1 MTLPLRWRLA
11 CAVSSLLAVATLA
24 TPAGGAPIVNVVTLN
39 DVMGDTRPIAQFGQ
53 ADIIATTAAYK
64 PGEITFTA
72 KTAIPENPSETPNWN
87 TPSTGID
94 WMIRTKAAAPDYDFV
109 VHYFAVNGRINAAV
123 FKGSDSLRENA
134 LCQATMASY
143 SGKTFRASIDPAC
156 IGKPESFTFGHL
168 MTYKSDINNAAS
180 EVVMDAV
187 DNGTFSAAAPR
198 ARVGYWMV
206 GQDGGIFAYGD
217 APFSGSTGGMKLNKP
232 IVGMASNPAGT
243 GYWFVASD
251 GGIFAFGDAK
261 FFGSTGAMKLNKPIV
276 GMAPTPTGQGYY
288 LVASDGGIF
297 SFGDARFRGSTGAM
311 KLNKPIVGMAVAPN
325 GRGYWLVAS
334 DGGVFAFGNGARFFG
349 STGDIKLVQ
358 PIVGIVATNSND
370 GYWFV
375 AADGGIFSFGDA
387 RSFTPKLGGSPVTG
401 LAKAPDGDGLWVA
414 RANGEVNGYGSVPS
428 LGSLPSAPAFPIV
441 GIAPLELPSPPPAA

>member
-53 ADIIATTAAYK
+53 ADIISTTAAYK
-64 PGEITFTA
+64 PGELTFTA

-187 DNGTFSAAAPR
+187 DNGTFSVAAPR
-198 ARVGYWMV
+198 AKVGYWMV

-217 APFSGSTGGMKLNKP
+217 APFSGSTGGMKLALSSP
-232 IVGMASNPAGT
+232 GRRSSASHSQSRTSVLRPGT
-243 GYWFVASD
+243 
-251 GGIFAFGDAK
+251 AFTSLALTRMTDSEPSRMLK
-261 FFGSTGAMKLNKPIV
+261 TGF
-276 GMAPTPTGQGYY
+276 Q
-288 LVASDGGIF
+288 
-297 SFGDARFRGSTGAM
+297 
-311 KLNKPIVGMAVAPN
+311 
-325 GRGYWLVAS
+325 
-334 DGGVFAFGNGARFFG
+334 
-349 STGDIKLVQ
+349 
-358 PIVGIVATNSND
+358 
-370 GYWFV
+370 
-375 AADGGIFSFGDA
+375 
-387 RSFTPKLGGSPVTG
+387 
-401 LAKAPDGDGLWVA
+401 
-414 RANGEVNGYGSVPS
+414 
-428 LGSLPSAPAFPIV
+428 
-441 GIAPLELPSPPPAA
+441 